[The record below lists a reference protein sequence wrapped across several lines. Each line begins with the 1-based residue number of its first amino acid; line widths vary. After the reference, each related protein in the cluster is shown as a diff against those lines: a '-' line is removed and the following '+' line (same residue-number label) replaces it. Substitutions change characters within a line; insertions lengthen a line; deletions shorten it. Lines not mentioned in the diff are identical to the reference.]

1 MNSEKANEMVIEEK
15 IVIEGKTAK
24 NFHMRERRRGRRGR
38 GNLSNQLRS
47 IDWNMVQAKIS
58 SLKRERNNLRKKIDH
73 LSKMIR
79 EHHDR
84 AIGFIEV
91 IACWG
96 QAESNPKDRLVC
108 LRYHEDRSRH
118 NRRLTIVVKHLTYW
132 EMFADGLSYLFNNRR
147 Y

>member
-1 MNSEKANEMVIEEK
+1 
-15 IVIEGKTAK
+15 
-24 NFHMRERRRGRRGR
+24 MRERRKRRKRRRGR

-73 LSKMIR
+73 LSKVIEER
-79 EHHDR
+79 HFHTF
-84 AIGFIEV
+84 GPIEV

-108 LRYHEDRSRH
+108 LRDHEDRSRH
-118 NRRLTIVVKHLTYW
+118 NRRLTTVAKYLTYW
-132 EMFADGLSYLFNNRR
+132 EMFADGLLYLFNNNQ